1 VNHPIRDSRRPKI
14 AKQGR
19 RVSCRENEM
28 AILITTAR
36 FTAAGAQGGAVV
48 APSEH
53 VEAAG
58 RLIARIG
65 GTLIGCYRTSGDHD
79 VLIIFEAP
87 SYEEAMA
94 ALAAAAAG
102 SGVTDL
108 KTVRVLALHE
118 TKTLLAESGTGAAI
132 RPSEGM
138 NAAQHAATA
147 PGAQPAALPDGETST
162 ETEADAK
169 AAARI
174 LEARKKSAE
183 DIAAGRPAPYYLTTP
198 TPAPSRP
205 NSARASKDD
214 DGSAKR

>member
-1 VNHPIRDSRRPKI
+1 
-14 AKQGR
+14 
-19 RVSCRENEM
+19 M

-36 FTAAGAQGGAVV
+36 FTADGAQGGPLV
-48 APSEH
+48 APSGH

-79 VLIIFEAP
+79 LLLIFEAP
-87 SYEEAMA
+87 SYEEAVP
-94 ALAAAAAG
+94 ALDAAAAG

-108 KTVRVLALHE
+108 KTVRVLTSNEA
-118 TKTLLAESGTGAAI
+118 KTPLPESPRGAAI
-132 RPSEGM
+132 HPS
-138 NAAQHAATA
+138 AAQRAAA
-147 PGAQPAALPDGETST
+147 EPGAQPPALPDAGTAS
-162 ETEADAK
+162 ETEADAR

-183 DIAAGRPAPYYLTTP
+183 DIAAGRPAPYYFATP
-198 TPAPSRP
+198 TTPAPSRP
-205 NSARASKDD
+205 NPARASKDD

>member
-1 VNHPIRDSRRPKI
+1 
-14 AKQGR
+14 
-19 RVSCRENEM
+19 M

-79 VLIIFEAP
+79 LLLIFEAP
-87 SYEEAMA
+87 SYEEAVA
-94 ALAAAAAG
+94 ALDAAAAG

-108 KTVRVLALHE
+108 KTVRVLASNE
-118 TKTLLAESGTGAAI
+118 AKTPLPECPRGAAI
-132 RPSEGM
+132 HPS
-138 NAAQHAATA
+138 AAQRAAA
-147 PGAQPAALPDGETST
+147 EPGARPPALPDAGTAS

-183 DIAAGRPAPYYLTTP
+183 DIAAGRPAPYYFATPTTP
-198 TPAPSRP
+198 TPSRP
-205 NSARASKDD
+205 NPARASKDD

>member
-1 VNHPIRDSRRPKI
+1 
-14 AKQGR
+14 
-19 RVSCRENEM
+19 M

-36 FTAAGAQGGAVV
+36 FTADGARGGPLV

-79 VLIIFEAP
+79 LLLIFEAP
-87 SYEEAMA
+87 SYEEAVP
-94 ALAAAAAG
+94 ALDAAATG
-102 SGVTDL
+102 SGVIDL
-108 KTVRVLALHE
+108 RTVRVLASHE
-118 TKTLLAESGTGAAI
+118 TKTPLPESRTGAAI

-138 NAAQHAATA
+138 NAAQRAAA
-147 PGAQPAALPDGETST
+147 EPGARPPALPDAGTAS

-183 DIAAGRPAPYYLTTP
+183 DIAAGRPAPYYLATP
-198 TPAPSRP
+198 TTPAPSRP
-205 NSARASKDD
+205 NAARASKDD
-214 DGSAKR
+214 DGSPKR

>member
-1 VNHPIRDSRRPKI
+1 
-14 AKQGR
+14 
-19 RVSCRENEM
+19 M

-36 FTAAGAQGGAVV
+36 FTADGAQGGAVV

-53 VEAAG
+53 AEAAG

-79 VLIIFEAP
+79 LLLIFEAP
-87 SYEEAMA
+87 SYEEAVP
-94 ALAAAAAG
+94 ALDAAAAG
-102 SGVTDL
+102 TGVIDL
-108 KTVRVLALHE
+108 TTVRVLASNE
-118 TKTLLAESGTGAAI
+118 TKTPLPESRTGAAI

-138 NAAQHAATA
+138 NAAQRAAA
-147 PGAQPAALPDGETST
+147 EPGAQPPALPDAGTAS

-183 DIAAGRPAPYYLTTP
+183 DIAAGRPAPNYFATP
-198 TPAPSRP
+198 TTPAPSRP
-205 NSARASKDD
+205 NPARASKDD

>member
-1 VNHPIRDSRRPKI
+1 
-14 AKQGR
+14 
-19 RVSCRENEM
+19 M

-36 FTAAGAQGGAVV
+36 FTADGAHGGPLV

-79 VLIIFEAP
+79 VLLIFEAP
-87 SYEEAMA
+87 SYEEAVP
-94 ALAAAAAG
+94 ALDAAATG
-102 SGVTDL
+102 SGVIDL
-108 KTVRVLALHE
+108 RTVRVLASHE
-118 TKTLLAESGTGAAI
+118 TKTPLPESRTGAAI
-132 RPSEGM
+132 RPSEGV
-138 NAAQHAATA
+138 NAAQRAAA
-147 PGAQPAALPDGETST
+147 EPGAQPPALPDAGTAS

-183 DIAAGRPAPYYLTTP
+183 DIAAGRPAPYYLATP
-198 TPAPSRP
+198 TTPAPSRP
-205 NSARASKDD
+205 TAARASKDD

>member
-1 VNHPIRDSRRPKI
+1 
-14 AKQGR
+14 
-19 RVSCRENEM
+19 M

-36 FTAAGAQGGAVV
+36 FTADGAQGGPLVL
-48 APSEH
+48 PSEH

-58 RLIARIG
+58 RLIAGIG

-79 VLIIFEAP
+79 VLLIFEAP
-87 SYEEAMA
+87 SYEVAVP
-94 ALAAAAAG
+94 ALDAAAAG

-108 KTVRVLALHE
+108 TTVRVLASNE
-118 TKTLLAESGTGAAI
+118 AAE
-132 RPSEGM
+132 
-138 NAAQHAATA
+138 
-147 PGAQPAALPDGETST
+147 PGAQPPALPDAGTAS

-183 DIAAGRPAPYYLTTP
+183 DIVAGRPAPYYLATP
-198 TPAPSRP
+198 TTPAPSRP
-205 NSARASKDD
+205 NPARASKDD

>member
-1 VNHPIRDSRRPKI
+1 
-14 AKQGR
+14 
-19 RVSCRENEM
+19 M

-36 FTAAGAQGGAVV
+36 FTADGAQGGPLV
-48 APSEH
+48 APSGH

-79 VLIIFEAP
+79 LLLIFEAP
-87 SYEEAMA
+87 SYEEAVP
-94 ALAAAAAG
+94 ALDAAAAG
-102 SGVTDL
+102 TGVIDL
-108 KTVRVLALHE
+108 TTVRVLASNE
-118 TKTLLAESGTGAAI
+118 TKTPLPESRTGAAI

-138 NAAQHAATA
+138 NAAQRAAA
-147 PGAQPAALPDGETST
+147 EPGAQPPALPDAGTAS

-183 DIAAGRPAPYYLTTP
+183 DIAAGRPAPYYFATP
-198 TPAPSRP
+198 TTPAPSRP
-205 NSARASKDD
+205 NPARAIKDD

>member
-1 VNHPIRDSRRPKI
+1 
-14 AKQGR
+14 
-19 RVSCRENEM
+19 M

-36 FTAAGAQGGAVV
+36 FTADGAQGGPLV
-48 APSEH
+48 APSGH

-79 VLIIFEAP
+79 LLLIFEAP
-87 SYEEAMA
+87 SYEEAVP
-94 ALAAAAAG
+94 ALDAAAAG
-102 SGVTDL
+102 TGVIDL
-108 KTVRVLALHE
+108 TTVRVLASNE
-118 TKTLLAESGTGAAI
+118 TETPLPESRTGAAI

-138 NAAQHAATA
+138 NAAQRAAA
-147 PGAQPAALPDGETST
+147 EPGAQPPALPDAGTAS

-183 DIAAGRPAPYYLTTP
+183 DIAAGRPAPYYFATP
-198 TPAPSRP
+198 TTPAPSRP
-205 NSARASKDD
+205 NPARASKDD

>member
-1 VNHPIRDSRRPKI
+1 
-14 AKQGR
+14 
-19 RVSCRENEM
+19 M

-36 FTAAGAQGGAVV
+36 FTADGAQGGVVV

-79 VLIIFEAP
+79 VLLIFEAP
-87 SYEEAMA
+87 SYEEAVP
-94 ALAAAAAG
+94 ALDAAATG
-102 SGVTDL
+102 SGVIDL
-108 KTVRVLALHE
+108 RTVRVLASHE
-118 TKTLLAESGTGAAI
+118 TKTPLPESRTGAAI

-138 NAAQHAATA
+138 NAAQRAAA
-147 PGAQPAALPDGETST
+147 EPGARPPALPDAGTAS

-169 AAARI
+169 AAVRI

-183 DIAAGRPAPYYLTTP
+183 DIAAGRPAPYYLATP
-198 TPAPSRP
+198 TTPAPSRP
-205 NSARASKDD
+205 NAARASKDD

>member
-1 VNHPIRDSRRPKI
+1 
-14 AKQGR
+14 
-19 RVSCRENEM
+19 M

-36 FTAAGAQGGAVV
+36 FTADGAHGGPLV

-79 VLIIFEAP
+79 LLLIFEAP
-87 SYEEAMA
+87 SYEEAVP
-94 ALAAAAAG
+94 ALDAAATG
-102 SGVTDL
+102 SGVIDL
-108 KTVRVLALHE
+108 RTVRVLASHE
-118 TKTLLAESGTGAAI
+118 TKTPLPESRTGAAI

-138 NAAQHAATA
+138 NAAQRAAA
-147 PGAQPAALPDGETST
+147 EPGARPPALPDAGTAS

-183 DIAAGRPAPYYLTTP
+183 DIAAGRPAPYYLATP
-198 TPAPSRP
+198 TTPAPSRP
-205 NSARASKDD
+205 NAARASKDD
-214 DGSAKR
+214 DGSPKR

>member
-1 VNHPIRDSRRPKI
+1 
-14 AKQGR
+14 
-19 RVSCRENEM
+19 M

-36 FTAAGAQGGAVV
+36 FTADGAQGSVVV

-79 VLIIFEAP
+79 LLLIFEAP
-87 SYEEAMA
+87 SYEEAVP
-94 ALAAAAAG
+94 ALDAAAAG
-102 SGVTDL
+102 TGVIDL
-108 KTVRVLALHE
+108 TTVRVLASNE
-118 TKTLLAESGTGAAI
+118 TKTPLPESRTGAAI

-138 NAAQHAATA
+138 NAAQRAAA
-147 PGAQPAALPDGETST
+147 EPGAQPPALPDAGTAS

-183 DIAAGRPAPYYLTTP
+183 DIAAGRPAPYYFATP
-198 TPAPSRP
+198 TTPAPSRP
-205 NSARASKDD
+205 NPARASKDD

>member
-1 VNHPIRDSRRPKI
+1 
-14 AKQGR
+14 
-19 RVSCRENEM
+19 M

-36 FTAAGAQGGAVV
+36 FTADGAQGGPLV
-48 APSEH
+48 APSGH

-79 VLIIFEAP
+79 LLLIFEAP
-87 SYEEAMA
+87 SYEEAVP
-94 ALAAAAAG
+94 ALDAAAAG
-102 SGVTDL
+102 TGVIDL
-108 KTVRVLALHE
+108 TTVRVLASNE
-118 TKTLLAESGTGAAI
+118 TKTPLPESRTGAAI

-138 NAAQHAATA
+138 NAAQRAAA
-147 PGAQPAALPDGETST
+147 EPGAQPPALPDAGTAS

-183 DIAAGRPAPYYLTTP
+183 DIAAGRPAPYYLATP
-198 TPAPSRP
+198 TTPAPSRP
-205 NSARASKDD
+205 KPAHASKDD

>member
-1 VNHPIRDSRRPKI
+1 
-14 AKQGR
+14 
-19 RVSCRENEM
+19 M

-36 FTAAGAQGGAVV
+36 FTADGAQGGPLV

-58 RLIARIG
+58 RLIAGIG

-79 VLIIFEAP
+79 VLLIFEAP
-87 SYEEAMA
+87 SYEEAVP
-94 ALAAAAAG
+94 ALDAAAAG
-102 SGVTDL
+102 SGVIDL
-108 KTVRVLALHE
+108 KTVRVLASNE
-118 TKTLLAESGTGAAI
+118 TKTPLPESRTGAAI

-138 NAAQHAATA
+138 NAAQRAAA
-147 PGAQPAALPDGETST
+147 EPGAQPPALPDAGTAS

-183 DIAAGRPAPYYLTTP
+183 DIAAGRPAPYYLATP
-198 TPAPSRP
+198 TTPAPSRP
-205 NSARASKDD
+205 NPARASKDD